1 MIEQWLADVIVLSV
15 MFGIVFLVL
24 ITCKGHDLC
33 HREKKMGIFFMF
45 ISLNFFGL
53 FWAYKIYKKDHPDFK
68 LWLTVKNKFRRKN
81 KKIAV

>member
-33 HREKKMGIFFMF
+33 HREKK
-45 ISLNFFGL
+45 
-53 FWAYKIYKKDHPDFK
+53 
-68 LWLTVKNKFRRKN
+68 
-81 KKIAV
+81 

>member
-33 HREKKMGIFFMF
+33 HREKNGYIFYVYIFEFFWF
-45 ISLNFFGL
+45 ILS
-53 FWAYKIYKKDHPDFK
+53 I
-68 LWLTVKNKFRRKN
+68 
-81 KKIAV
+81 